1 MTHSSSLPLNSY
13 LACHIPH
20 DAVDLLPLS
29 LSLCHDRIQFIDESA
44 GWRHILQQPLNMA
57 FNRRGCFWKPSCEGL
72 DRYWQH
78 SSPDREIIPTAHV
91 KPFTRWLQIINAK
104 TWRTSFLS
112 YQAHMLCERKECI
125 PPISFENLISFLFSP
140 MLSSLYVIFVLFV
153 LNFYSKVF

>member
-78 SSPDREIIPTAHV
+78 SSPDREIIHTAHV

-112 YQAHMLCERKECI
+112 YQAHNVVRKEGI
-125 PPISFENLISFLFSP
+125 HSTHIFWEFNLISLLPNAIFS
-140 MLSSLYVIFVLFV
+140 LC
-153 LNFYSKVF
+153 NFCTFCT